1 VAGKLRHHVR
11 SRVSETTMPDNR
23 GGGSSKS
30 MGGSYAGEDSGGQ
43 VKRVERVGAV
53 IASEHDTQGNVAYGE
68 PPVIELHR
76 TLVVTSEATNREKGM
91 SQTGSNKDVV
101 KVEWSRKNRCTY

>member
-1 VAGKLRHHVR
+1 
-11 SRVSETTMPDNR
+11 MPNGG

-30 MGGSYAGEDSGGQ
+30 MGEATLVEGVDGNWQ
-43 VKRVERVGAV
+43 VNRVEGTGAV
-53 IASEHDTQGNVAYGE
+53 ASSEHDTSGKVAYGE
-68 PPVIELHR
+68 PPRIELHR
-76 TLVVTSEATNREKGM
+76 TMFVTSEATNREKGM